1 MYMSKMLSLYHIMQ
15 YSVCSNNILYFIYY
29 LLGED
34 IISVSL
40 SLFRLEQL
48 VGIIGSVFTIP

>member
-1 MYMSKMLSLYHIMQ
+1 MSKMLSLYHIMQ